1 MCMRVD
7 RWPGI
12 RDQAAQDQGKV
23 SVIDGHRASAESRPK
38 RDQRPMAVYEVGA
51 TSFIRSLFTHS
62 NPLYC
67 NAYRQACGENLS
79 RYGNRM
85 DHAWSMRSAYDEA
98 RKLKESQDAYC
109 NKANAGLWES
119 LDGPFPED
127 LKWEM
132 LVDVLRGRVKVS
144 SVNER

>member
-1 MCMRVD
+1 MCVRVD

-38 RDQRPMAVYEVGA
+38 RGQRPMAVHEVRA
-51 TSFIRSLFTHS
+51 LVHRSFTSK

-67 NAYRQACGENLS
+67 THRQACGENLL

-85 DHAWSMRSAYDEA
+85 DSAWAMRSAYDEA

-109 NKANAGLWES
+109 DKANAGLWES

-132 LVDVLRGRVKVS
+132 LVDVLRGRVKVRY
-144 SVNER
+144 VNERWP